1 MLMFKFKVKPEKFL
15 TFVTCVTDYDQVL
28 KPSL

>member
-15 TFVTCVTDYDQVL
+15 TFVTFVTDCDQVL